1 MEINQNNKP
10 VTVTFSDGTVKQ
22 VIYDSFEVL
31 EGGQVS
37 LRGHLS
43 DLATEQVVETPI
55 EAPAEPTLPEDRPYL
70 RSYLFKSGLI
80 RFLHEGRM
88 QTAAITHCTD
98 KAWRV
103 LNKELGV
110 AWLPK
115 NVIRWSEIAQ
125 QFCVVDERYQ
135 LNFTFDVKKGMDEY
149 PSIFDPED
157 LVIYELD

>member
-1 MEINQNNKP
+1 MDIRNNKP

-22 VIYDSFEVL
+22 IIFSSFNVSP
-31 EGGQVS
+31 EGAVS
-37 LRGHLS
+37 LQGHLS
-43 DLATEQVVETPI
+43 DLATEQVVETPT

-70 RSYLFKSGLI
+70 RSHLFKSGLI

-88 QTAAITHCTD
+88 HTAAITHCTD

-103 LNKELGV
+103 INKELGV

>member
-1 MEINQNNKP
+1 MDIRNNKP

-22 VIYDSFEVL
+22 IIFSSFNVSP
-31 EGGQVS
+31 EGAVS
-37 LRGHLS
+37 LQGHLS
-43 DLATEQVVETPI
+43 DLTTEQVVETPI
-55 EAPAEPTLPEDRPYL
+55 EAPAESTLPEDRPYL

-98 KAWRV
+98 KAWRI

-115 NVIRWSEIAQ
+115 NVIRWSEIVQ

>member
-1 MEINQNNKP
+1 MDIRNNKP

-22 VIYDSFEVL
+22 IIFSSFNVSP
-31 EGGQVS
+31 EGAVS
-37 LRGHLS
+37 LQGHLS
-43 DLATEQVVETPI
+43 DLTTEQVVETPI
-55 EAPAEPTLPEDRPYL
+55 EAPAESTLPEDRPYL

-98 KAWRV
+98 KAWRI

-115 NVIRWSEIAQ
+115 NVIRWSEITQ
-125 QFCVVDERYQ
+125 QFCVVDERCQ
-135 LNFTFDVKKGMDEY
+135 PNFTFDVKKGMDEY

-157 LVIYELD
+157 LAIYELD

>member
-1 MEINQNNKP
+1 MDIRNNKP

-22 VIYDSFEVL
+22 IIFSSFNVSP
-31 EGGQVS
+31 EGAVS
-37 LRGHLS
+37 LQGHLS
-43 DLATEQVVETPI
+43 DLAIEQVVETPI

-80 RFLHEGRM
+80 RFLHEGCM
-88 QTAAITHCTD
+88 HTAAITHCTD

-103 LNKELGV
+103 INKELGV

-125 QFCVVDERYQ
+125 QFCVIDETYE
-135 LNFTFDVKKGMDEY
+135 LDFTFDVKQGMDEY
-149 PSIFDPED
+149 PSLFDPED
-157 LVIYELD
+157 LVVNELD

>member
-1 MEINQNNKP
+1 MDIKNNKP

-22 VIYDSFEVL
+22 IIFSSFNVSP
-31 EGGQVS
+31 EGAVS
-37 LRGHLS
+37 LQGHLS

-88 QTAAITHCTD
+88 HTAAITHCTD

-103 LNKELGV
+103 INKELGI

-125 QFCVVDERYQ
+125 QFCVIDETYE
-135 LNFTFDVKKGMDEY
+135 LDFTFDVKQGMDEY
-149 PSIFDPED
+149 PSLFDPED
-157 LVIYELD
+157 LVVNELD

>member
-1 MEINQNNKP
+1 MDIRNNKP

-22 VIYDSFEVL
+22 IIFSSFNVSP
-31 EGGQVS
+31 EGAVS
-37 LRGHLS
+37 LQGHLS

-55 EAPAEPTLPEDRPYL
+55 EALAEPTLPEDRPYL

-110 AWLPK
+110 AWLPTRDGK
-115 NVIRWSEIAQ
+115 CPKAGN
-125 QFCVVDERYQ
+125 
-135 LNFTFDVKKGMDEY
+135 LH
-149 PSIFDPED
+149 
-157 LVIYELD
+157 

>member
-1 MEINQNNKP
+1 MDIRNNKP
-10 VTVTFSDGTVKQ
+10 VAVTFSDGTVKQ
-22 VIYDSFEVL
+22 IIFSSFNVSP
-31 EGGQVS
+31 EGAVS
-37 LRGHLS
+37 LQGHLS

-88 QTAAITHCTD
+88 HTAAITHCTD

-103 LNKELGV
+103 INKELGV

-125 QFCVVDERYQ
+125 QFCVVDEQYQ

>member
-1 MEINQNNKP
+1 MDIVNNKP
-10 VTVTFSDGTVKQ
+10 VAVTFSDGTVKQ
-22 VIYDSFEVL
+22 IIFSSFNVSP
-31 EGGQVS
+31 EGEVS
-37 LRGHLS
+37 LQGHLS

-88 QTAAITHCTD
+88 HTAAITHCTD

-103 LNKELGV
+103 INKELGV

-125 QFCVVDERYQ
+125 QFCVVDEQYQ
-135 LNFTFDVKKGMDEY
+135 LKFTFDVKKGMDEY

>member
-1 MEINQNNKP
+1 MDIRNNKP

-22 VIYDSFEVL
+22 IIFSSFNVSP
-31 EGGQVS
+31 EGAVS
-37 LRGHLS
+37 LQGHLS
-43 DLATEQVVETPI
+43 DLTTEQVVETPK
-55 EAPAEPTLPEDRPYL
+55 EAPITPQLPPERPYM
-70 RSYLFKSGLI
+70 RRYTFRSGLV

-88 QTAAITHCTD
+88 RTAAVTHCTD

-103 LNKELGV
+103 MNKELGV

-115 NVIRWSEIAQ
+115 NVIRWSEIVQ

-157 LVIYELD
+157 LAIYELD

>member
-1 MEINQNNKP
+1 MDIRNNKP
-10 VTVTFSDGTVKQ
+10 VAVTFSDGTVKQ
-22 VIYDSFEVL
+22 IIFSSFNVSP
-31 EGGQVS
+31 EGAVS
-37 LRGHLS
+37 LQGHLS

-80 RFLHEGRM
+80 RFLHKGRM
-88 QTAAITHCTD
+88 HTAATTHCTD

-103 LNKELGV
+103 INKELGV

-125 QFCVVDERYQ
+125 QFCVVDEQYQ

>member
-1 MEINQNNKP
+1 MDIRNNKP

-22 VIYDSFEVL
+22 IIFSSFNVSP
-31 EGGQVS
+31 EGAVS
-37 LRGHLS
+37 LQGHLS
-43 DLATEQVVETPI
+43 DLTTEQVVETPI
-55 EAPAEPTLPEDRPYL
+55 EALAEPTLPEDRPYL

-98 KAWRV
+98 KAWRI

>member
-22 VIYDSFEVL
+22 IIYDSLEVL

-43 DLATEQVVETPI
+43 DLATEQVIETPI
-55 EAPAEPTLPEDRPYL
+55 EAPIEPTLPEDRPYM

-88 QTAAITHCTD
+88 HTAAITHCTD
-98 KAWRV
+98 KAWRII
-103 LNKELGV
+103 NKELGV

-125 QFCVVDERYQ
+125 QFCVVDEKYQ

>member
-1 MEINQNNKP
+1 MDIRNNKP

-22 VIYDSFEVL
+22 IIFSSFNVSP
-31 EGGQVS
+31 EGAVS
-37 LRGHLS
+37 LQGHLS
-43 DLATEQVVETPI
+43 DLATEQVVETPT

-88 QTAAITHCTD
+88 HTAAITHCTD

-103 LNKELGV
+103 INKELGV

-135 LNFTFDVKKGMDEY
+135 LDFTFDVKKGMDEY

>member
-22 VIYDSFEVL
+22 VIYDSIEFL
-31 EGGQVS
+31 EGGNVS

-43 DLATEQVVETPI
+43 DLPTETVVETPK
-55 EAPAEPTLPEDRPYL
+55 EAPVTPQLPPERPYM
-70 RSYLFKSGLI
+70 RRYTFRSGLV

-88 QTAAITHCTD
+88 RTAAVTHCTD

-103 LNKELGV
+103 MNKELGV

-115 NVIRWSEIAQ
+115 MSSGGVKSLSSSVSSMRRMSWTSRLMSNRVWMNIRPYSTLRI
-125 QFCVVDERYQ
+125 
-135 LNFTFDVKKGMDEY
+135 
-149 PSIFDPED
+149 
-157 LVIYELD
+157 

>member
-22 VIYDSFEVL
+22 VIYDSIEFL
-31 EGGQVS
+31 EGGNVS

-43 DLATEQVVETPI
+43 DLP
-55 EAPAEPTLPEDRPYL
+55 PERPYM
-70 RSYLFKSGLI
+70 RRYTFRSGLV

-88 QTAAITHCTD
+88 RTAAVTHCTD

-103 LNKELGV
+103 MNKELGV

-125 QFCVVDERYQ
+125 QFCVIDETYE
-135 LNFTFDVKKGMDEY
+135 LDFTFDVKQGMDEY
-149 PSIFDPED
+149 PSLFDPED
-157 LVIYELD
+157 LVVNELD

>member
-1 MEINQNNKP
+1 MDIRNNKP

-22 VIYDSFEVL
+22 IIFSSFNVSP
-31 EGGQVS
+31 EGAVS
-37 LRGHLS
+37 LQGHLS

-88 QTAAITHCTD
+88 HTAAITHCTD

-103 LNKELGV
+103 INKELGV

-125 QFCVVDERYQ
+125 QFCVIDETYE
-135 LNFTFDVKKGMDEY
+135 LDFTFDVKQGMDEY
-149 PSIFDPED
+149 PSLFDPED
-157 LVIYELD
+157 LVVNELD

>member
-22 VIYDSFEVL
+22 VIYDSIEFL
-31 EGGQVS
+31 EGGNVS

-43 DLATEQVVETPI
+43 DLPTETVVETPK
-55 EAPAEPTLPEDRPYL
+55 EAPITPQLPPE
-70 RSYLFKSGLI
+70 RSYMRRYTFRSGLV

-88 QTAAITHCTD
+88 RTAAVTHCTD
-98 KAWRV
+98 KVWRV
-103 LNKELGV
+103 MNKELGV

-125 QFCVVDERYQ
+125 QFCVIDETYE
-135 LNFTFDVKKGMDEY
+135 LDFTFDVKQGMDEY
-149 PSIFDPED
+149 PSLFDPED
-157 LVIYELD
+157 LVVNELD

>member
-1 MEINQNNKP
+1 MDIRNNKP
-10 VTVTFSDGTVKQ
+10 VAVTFSDGTVKQ
-22 VIYDSFEVL
+22 IIFSSFNVSP
-31 EGGQVS
+31 EGAVS
-37 LRGHLS
+37 LQGHLS

-55 EAPAEPTLPEDRPYL
+55 EAPTESTLPEDRPYL

-88 QTAAITHCTD
+88 HTAAITHCTD
-98 KAWRV
+98 KAWR
-103 LNKELGV
+103 LINKELGV

-115 NVIRWSEIAQ
+115 NVVRWSEIAQ

>member
-1 MEINQNNKP
+1 MDIRNNKP

-22 VIYDSFEVL
+22 IIFSSFNVST
-31 EGGQVS
+31 EGAVS
-37 LRGHLS
+37 LQGHLS
-43 DLATEQVVETPI
+43 DLATEQVVETPT
-55 EAPAEPTLPEDRPYL
+55 EASAEPTLPEDRPYL

-103 LNKELGV
+103 INKELGV

>member
-1 MEINQNNKP
+1 MDIRNNKP

-22 VIYDSFEVL
+22 IIFSSFNVSP
-31 EGGQVS
+31 EGAVS
-37 LRGHLS
+37 LQGYLS
-43 DLATEQVVETPI
+43 DLATEQVVETPT

-88 QTAAITHCTD
+88 HTAAITHCTD

-103 LNKELGV
+103 INKELGV

>member
-1 MEINQNNKP
+1 MDIRNNKP

-22 VIYDSFEVL
+22 IIFSSFNVSP
-31 EGGQVS
+31 EGAVS
-37 LRGHLS
+37 LQGHLS
-43 DLATEQVVETPI
+43 DLTTEQVVETPI
-55 EAPAEPTLPEDRPYL
+55 EAPAEPTLPEDRPYM

-80 RFLHEGRM
+80 RFLYEGRM
-88 QTAAITHCTD
+88 HTAAITHCTD

-103 LNKELGV
+103 INKELGV